1 MPNNMLSK
9 SKVVAG
15 WQCEKLAYLNEY
27 KSDQAT
33 PFDEAALARF
43 ADGTRFGELVLGI
56 WPDGILVADPFYRH
70 DQSVERTRQLLDDP
84 GVTVIFEAGFTEL
97 GTRVRADVLVRESG
111 SSVWDMI
118 EVKSSSSVKEV
129 YDVDLTVQQVV
140 LEASGLEIGTASLLL
155 IDKGYRLEESGLD
168 LKALTK
174 IVDRS
179 GVVAEKKQEIND
191 LVKTLHSVIRVDSE
205 PDIAVGPH
213 CEKPYPCRF
222 FDYCTADR
230 PDDWVKYIPG
240 FGMKKV
246 HGLELRGIR
255 SILDIPSNERLDDL
269 QQRAIDVSG
278 SNVPWVSP
286 NLRAELDAANYP
298 IGFVD
303 FEAATPG
310 VPAFISTGPGEQI
323 PFQWSCHILD
333 KEGQLRHSEYLADGN
348 EDPRREF
355 IETLL
360 EATSVV
366 GSIVVYSWY
375 ESKTLERLKNLFDDL
390 APEID
395 TLIGRLLDLLP
406 LTKRNY
412 YHSALKG
419 SFSIKDVLPVVAPG
433 FDYSDLDVRD
443 GESAAARFM
452 DIVEKRIDPDQVPA
466 LRHNLLEYCGRDTE
480 AMVRIWQH
488 LESMARIERI

>member
-1 MPNNMLSK
+1 
-9 SKVVAG
+9 
-15 WQCEKLAYLNEY
+15 
-27 KSDQAT
+27 
-33 PFDEAALARF
+33 
-43 ADGTRFGELVLGI
+43 LVLGI
-56 WPDGILVADPFYRH
+56 WPDGVLVSDPPYRH
-70 DQSVERTRQLLDDP
+70 EQSVERTKQLLDDP
-84 GVTVIFEAGFTEL
+84 DVTVIFEAGFTEL

-111 SSVWDMI
+111 SGVWDMI
-118 EVKSSSSVKEV
+118 EVKSSSSLKEV

-140 LEASGLEIGTASLLL
+140 LEASGVEIGTASLLL
-155 IDKGYRLEESGLD
+155 IDKEYRLEESGLD

-179 GVVAEKKQEIND
+179 DVVAEKKQEIID
-191 LVKTLHSVIRVDSE
+191 LVKTLHSVISANSE

-213 CEKPYPCRF
+213 CEKPYSCRF

-230 PDDWVKYIPG
+230 PVDWVKHIPG
-240 FGMKKV
+240 FGPKKV
-246 HGLELRGIR
+246 QDLELKGII
-255 SILDIPSNERLDDL
+255 SISDIPSNERLNDL
-269 QQRAIDVSG
+269 QRRAIDVSG
-278 SNVPWVSP
+278 SSVPWISP
-286 NLRAELDAANYP
+286 NLGAELDAANYP

-333 KEGQLRHSEYLADGN
+333 KEGQLRHSEYLAHGN

-360 EATSVV
+360 DATSGV

-375 ESKTLERLKNLFDDL
+375 ESKTLERLKDLFDDL

-395 TLIGRLLDLLP
+395 SLLGRLLDLLP

-433 FDYSDLDVRD
+433 FDYSDLAIQE
-443 GESAAARFM
+443 GETAAARYL
-452 DIVEKRIDPDQVPA
+452 DLVEGRVDEGDA
-466 LRHNLLEYCGRDTE
+466 GLLRSNLLAYCERDTE

-488 LESMARIERI
+488 LEQLAER